1 MRLRPGKSE
10 KDLRRRSTF
19 SSALDPAGLFA
30 RGGKGDKGD
39 KGDEGAA
46 HLAPERMAVSEDGGR
61 PESCETEQRL
71 RPSATRDSQAGRSPP
86 ASPRPS
92 ANPRRFSML
101 RFRHASDSQLSTTA
115 KEHAARDAPPVPP
128 VPASAARMSIERM

>member
-19 SSALDPAGLFA
+19 SSTLDPAGLFN
-30 RGGKGDKGD
+30 RSGKGDKSD
-39 KGDEGAA
+39 KSTEYLAA
-46 HLAPERMAVSEDGGR
+46 ERIAVSEDGGR
-61 PESCETEQRL
+61 RPLSSERERETERE
-71 RPSATRDSQAGRSPP
+71 P

-92 ANPRRFSML
+92 VNPRRFSML

-115 KEHAARDAPPVPP
+115 KEHASRDAPPVPP
-128 VPASAARMSIERM
+128 VPASAERMSNSNERT